1 FPTWPTFDPVRMLWL
16 FIAAMSFLLVPKFIA
31 ILRAWLRP
39 LARNS
44 GGNVRLLAS
53 AIFEIVL
60 SALIAPVQMLIQT
73 RQILEILRGRD
84 SGWEAQVRAGQMPP
98 WGVVLRRHA
107 IHVITGTATLV
118 VLAFLAPWQLIWLS
132 PILAGLI
139 LSPMTSRWSASPVF
153 GRWARR
159 QGLLVTPEER
169 EAPEMLTAAHA
180 LEFRI
185 SGTLPREGGLTL
197 LGRNP

>member
-1 FPTWPTFDPVRMLWL
+1 
-16 FIAAMSFLLVPKFIA
+16 
-31 ILRAWLRP
+31 
-39 LARNS
+39 
-44 GGNVRLLAS
+44 
-53 AIFEIVL
+53 
-60 SALIAPVQMLIQT
+60 
-73 RQILEILRGRD
+73 
-84 SGWEAQVRAGQMPP
+84 
-98 WGVVLRRHA
+98 
-107 IHVITGTATLV
+107 
-118 VLAFLAPWQLIWLS
+118 S

-197 LGRNP
+197 LGRNPALRSRIMALLPENPDSPVKDRLNAIAAEAKIAH